1 MLRTSR
7 TLLAASAALL
17 FAACSDGLTNAAQDE
32 TDLSAAFTSTL
43 LGMGS
48 TTSSFS
54 GNASGD
60 SAFVPGR
67 GGHGGGGRGGHGRG
81 GLPGGHHFM
90 GGGFGADFL
99 GGPGGGRRPFDG
111 GALQG
116 NCSYNAGTGV
126 TTCTGTTHHGLT
138 VNSTAQFL
146 NAAGQAQQA
155 ADSLTNTIITHVAV
169 SGTVTRRDSVTSTVN
184 HVSDRTVS
192 GLAKGSTQRTV
203 NGTSAGTENSTGT
216 RDGVSFTASR
226 VAADSITG
234 LVVPV
239 ADGRPSYPTAG
250 TVIRSMQVTV
260 TRAGETTSKS
270 RREVIT
276 YNGTATAT
284 LVITQDGTTR
294 TCTLPLPHGRPTC
307 S

>member
-1 MLRTSR
+1 MFRTSR
-7 TLLAASAALL
+7 TLLAASAVVLC
-17 FAACSDGLTNAAQDE
+17 AACSDGLTNATQQD
-32 TDLSAAFTSTL
+32 TDLSTAFTSTL

-67 GGHGGGGRGGHGRG
+67 GHGGGGRGGHGRG
-81 GLPGGHHFM
+81 GLPGGHDFM

-111 GALQG
+111 GTPEGTCTYDA
-116 NCSYNAGTGV
+116 ATGV
-126 TTCTGTTHHGLT
+126 NSCTGTTRQGLT
-138 VNSTAQFL
+138 VNSTVRYL
-146 NAAGQAQQA
+146 NAAGQAQQT
-155 ADSLTNTIITHVAV
+155 ADSLTNTVITHVAV

-203 NGTSAGTENSTGT
+203 NGTSAGTENTTGT

-239 ADGRPSYPTAG
+239 ADGRPSYPTTG
-250 TVIRSMQVTV
+250 TVIRSMKATV

-284 LVITQDGTTR
+284 LVITEDGTTR